1 MNTSTDEIRRAV
13 EVFSIKYKLTKRETE
28 ILNQLVLKNVTA
40 EGIANTL
47 SISKNTVRIHFQNIF
62 SKMGLTSKSEL
73 LGIFIDF
80 LMNGEEI
87 KGNSSLNQIFKIMI
101 AEDDEDFKKL
111 TVKALNKLR
120 GNSIEVTDTA
130 DGMDMI
136 RMLEEAEELP
146 DLILLSTKLPVLD
159 GFSVLKCIKNRKNFE
174 HIPVIMFSSTNNQ
187 DDIKKAYSLGG
198 NSYLMKPSGF
208 KSLVKVLD
216 VVVNYWEHT
225 SSPV

>member
-1 MNTSTDEIRRAV
+1 MNTSTDEIRSAV
-13 EVFSIKYKLTKRETE
+13 EIFSIKYKLTKRETE

-80 LMNGEEI
+80 LMHGEEI
-87 KGNSSLNQIFKIMI
+87 KNNSSLNQIFKIMI
-101 AEDDEDFKKL
+101 AEDDEEFKKL

-120 GNSIEVTDTA
+120 GNSIEVTGTA

-136 RMLEEAEELP
+136 RM
-146 DLILLSTKLPVLD
+146 
-159 GFSVLKCIKNRKNFE
+159 
-174 HIPVIMFSSTNNQ
+174 
-187 DDIKKAYSLGG
+187 
-198 NSYLMKPSGF
+198 
-208 KSLVKVLD
+208 
-216 VVVNYWEHT
+216 
-225 SSPV
+225 

>member
-1 MNTSTDEIRRAV
+1 MNTSTDEIRSAV
-13 EVFSIKYKLTKRETE
+13 EIFSIKYKLTKRETE

-80 LMNGEEI
+80 LMHGEEI
-87 KGNSSLNQIFKIMI
+87 KNNSSLNQIFKIMI
-101 AEDDEDFKKL
+101 AEDDEEFKKL

-120 GNSIEVTDTA
+120 GNSIEVTGTA

-146 DLILLSTKLPVLD
+146 DLILL
-159 GFSVLKCIKNRKNFE
+159 
-174 HIPVIMFSSTNNQ
+174 
-187 DDIKKAYSLGG
+187 KK
-198 NSYLMKPSGF
+198 K
-208 KSLVKVLD
+208 
-216 VVVNYWEHT
+216 
-225 SSPV
+225 